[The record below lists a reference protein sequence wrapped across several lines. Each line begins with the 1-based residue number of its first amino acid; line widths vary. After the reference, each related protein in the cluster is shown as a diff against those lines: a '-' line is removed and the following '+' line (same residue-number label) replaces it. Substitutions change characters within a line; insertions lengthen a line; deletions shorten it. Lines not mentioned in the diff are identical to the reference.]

1 MTSKRQFLDPIGAGC
16 RFVLLKLGEPN
27 TKIRIVDHTVQLIP
41 NSILEPA
48 LRRWYGDSR
57 EDIFALYPVI
67 VRFIELYLIPR
78 RPADGNSQKAL
89 VFVAPVSSPVVQKK
103 MIMKC
108 KPKKINDF
116 DFEEDGGEE
125 DPYGLSNGFG
135 NNSQDDDYDEDEDI
149 LDTPIKKTFVPPAHV
164 VQIQNT
170 NVPVVNVSTT
180 NEKVYDAL
188 VTIAKYMID
197 GLKVLQRTYKSGNA
211 VTSLQLYINLLTA
224 GINNTYT
231 QDMLPEQLNDL
242 TSDSTPNFLDNS
254 KIKAFWQDDDII
266 ELGQLLN
273 FCFTKDKKSSA
284 YRRAAINS
292 MLDDRDNY
300 FRQMV
305 SSTNNA

>member
-1 MTSKRQFLDPIGAGC
+1 LDPIGAGC

-78 RPADGNSQKAL
+78 RPVNGNSQKAP
-89 VFVAPVSSPVVQKK
+89 VFVAPISSPVVQKK
-103 MIMKC
+103 IIIKS
-108 KPKKINDF
+108 KPKKINNF
-116 DFEEDGGEE
+116 DFGEDGDDDE
-125 DPYGLSNGFG
+125 PYGLSNGFG
-135 NNSQDDDYDEDEDI
+135 NNSQDDEYEEDD
-149 LDTPIKKTFVPPAHV
+149 LDTPVKKTFELQDNV

-170 NVPVVNVSTT
+170 NVPVAN
-180 NEKVYDAL
+180 VYDAL
-188 VTIAKYMID
+188 ITIAKYMID

-211 VTSLQLYINLLTA
+211 VISLQLYINLLTA

-242 TSDSTPNFLDNS
+242 TSNSTPNFLDNS
-254 KIKAFWQDDDII
+254 KIKAFWQDADII

-273 FCFTKDKKSSA
+273 FCFTSDKKSFV
-284 YRRAAINS
+284 YCRAAINS

-300 FRQMV
+300 FKQMV